1 MSDKMLDI
9 TKERI
14 NEFEDGSEEVIQN
27 VTQKSKRVENTEGNI
42 RYKNNTVK
50 RSNICLIRVQRGES
64 GTEAI
69 IKEILTGDFP
79 ELVKDMNL
87 QI

>member
-9 TKERI
+9 AKERI

-42 RYKNNTVK
+42 RDKNNTVK

-79 ELVKDMNL
+79 ELV
-87 QI
+87 

>member
-9 TKERI
+9 AKERI

-27 VTQKSKRVENTEGNI
+27 VTQKSKRVENTEENI
-42 RYKNNTVK
+42 RDKNNRVK

-79 ELVKDMNL
+79 ELV
-87 QI
+87 